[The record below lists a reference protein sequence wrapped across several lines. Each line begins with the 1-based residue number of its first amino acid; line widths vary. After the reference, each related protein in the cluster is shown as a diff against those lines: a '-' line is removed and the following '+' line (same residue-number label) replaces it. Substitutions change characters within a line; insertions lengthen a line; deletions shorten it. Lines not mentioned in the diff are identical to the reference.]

1 MIKKIAFGGL
11 GLALLISPAF
21 ALAQVDVQSQIA
33 SLLAQIKQLQALI
46 QQLQGQSSTPVAG
59 TSSCLDLNNALVVGS
74 TDATT
79 NGEVSKLQQ
88 FLVAA
93 GAYPE
98 ARITG
103 YYGTL
108 TAQAVVRWQ
117 KAHGMDFVTLASGV
131 GPMTRAKLRET
142 CSTGSAQTVSVNIS
156 VSGLNPPTISLLNGT
171 TVLGQKYLRVRNTTD
186 AIDTA
191 LGISLSGNGLGESC
205 VDTVQAS
212 LEIANPKVDT
222 NSITMH
228 GDPVVGVDVVRVISH
243 GSPQHNCA
251 T

>member
-117 KAHGMDFVTLASGV
+117 KAHGMDYVTLVSGV
-131 GPMTRAKLRET
+131 GPTTRWNMACMRAPSNPAGIISSIT
-142 CSTGSAQTVSVNIS
+142 PTSGPIGTVIEVRG
-156 VSGLNPPTISLLNGT
+156 SGL
-171 TVLGQKYLRVRNTTD
+171 
-186 AIDTA
+186 
-191 LGISLSGNGLGESC
+191 SG
-205 VDTVQAS
+205 
-212 LEIANPKVDT
+212 
-222 NSITMH
+222 
-228 GDPVVGVDVVRVISH
+228 
-243 GSPQHNCA
+243 
-251 T
+251 